1 MAAVNWQK
9 EIQPLLKKYKGK
21 KHPLDYRNPYEL
33 IVMVVLSAQDSDRN
47 INKLAPELFKAF
59 PDMKALSMAKTDA
72 VIPFVNKVRGHYKK
86 TGWLLTIAQTIQEDK
101 NIPRTL
107 EELTALPGIGRKSAN
122 VILREMREPAVGII
136 VDLHVVRVAPRLS
149 IAEGTDPKKLE
160 KQLMEKTDPKDWGE
174 VGMAIS
180 FLGRET
186 CRPSNPKCPECVM
199 QKVCVYTRTLSP
211 TPAKESAK
219 KKSPEKKAIKGKPK
233 KKK

>member
-1 MAAVNWQK
+1 MKSTNWKK
-9 EIQPLLKKYKGK
+9 EIQPLLQKYRGK
-21 KHPLDYRNPYEL
+21 RHPLDYRNHFEL

-47 INKLAPELFKAF
+47 INKLAPELFNAF
-59 PDMKALSMAKTDA
+59 PDMKALSIAKHEA
-72 VIPFVNKVRGHYKK
+72 VVPFVNKVRGHWKK
-86 TGWLLTIAQTIQEDK
+86 TSWLLEIAKRIQEDSR
-101 NIPRTL
+101 IPRTL
-107 EELTALPGIGRKSAN
+107 EELTSLPGIGRKSAN
-122 VILREMREPAVGII
+122 VILREMGEPAVGVI

-160 KQLMEKTDPKDWGE
+160 KQLMEQTDAKDWGE

-199 QKVCVYTRTLSP
+199 QKVCVYTKTLGS
-211 TPAKESAK
+211 TSKKALTKKNAPAK
-219 KKSPEKKAIKGKPK
+219 KASIK